1 MKSSYFKEVFM
12 NYKSSK
18 DVRVLFLGTP
28 EIAVKP
34 LLGLIENGFNVV
46 GVVCQEDKITGR
58 GQGQIEMP
66 PVKKLALKAN
76 LPVFQPHGIKKDFE
90 FAKQLNFD
98 VIVCMAYGQI
108 VPMDFVALA
117 PKGAINLHGSLL
129 PKLRGAAPIQR
140 SIMNG
145 DQKTGITLMEMA
157 EKMDSGK
164 MYDKRELPIA
174 EDDTC
179 TSLTTKLG
187 NLAKTMIVEDLLPYV
202 NDELK
207 GIEQKEEEATFANKI
222 LPEDEHLPLNMN
234 TIETNRYIRALA
246 DKPGAY
252 VIFREKKLKIF
263 SSKPVTSPAL
273 ENGFIKCVKGKMF
286 LGTKDGALLIGEVQY
301 EGKKRMDAG
310 AFANGAR
317 IPQDGERIS

>member
-1 MKSSYFKEVFM
+1 MIYKNAKEV
-12 NYKSSK
+12 K
-18 DVRVLFLGTP
+18 VLFLGTP

-34 LLGLIENGFNVV
+34 LLGLLENGFDVV
-46 GVVCQEDKITGR
+46 GVVCQEDKVTGR

-66 PVKKLALKAN
+66 PVKKIALKAG
-76 LPVFQPHGIKKDFE
+76 LPVFQPHRIKNDFD
-90 FAKQLNFD
+90 FAKSLNFD

-108 VPMDFVALA
+108 IPLDLVALA

-145 DQKTGITLMEMA
+145 DKKSGITLMEMA

-164 MYDKRELPIA
+164 MFDKREVLISD
-174 EDDTC
+174 EDNYS
-179 TSLTTKLG
+179 SLMIKLG
-187 NLAKTMIVEDLLPYV
+187 DLAKEMIAEDLLPYV
-202 NDELK
+202 NDELV
-207 GIEQKEEEATFANKI
+207 GIKQNEEEVTFAKKI
-222 LPEDEHLPLNMN
+222 LPEDEHLPLNLN
-234 TIETNRYIRALA
+234 SIETNRYIRGLA

-252 VIFREKKLKIF
+252 VIFRDKKLKIY
-263 SSKPVTSPAL
+263 SSSVAQDTAIECGYL
-273 ENGFIKCVKGKMF
+273 KCIKGKLY
-286 LGTKDGALLIGEVQY
+286 LGVKEGALLLKEVQY

-317 IPQDGERIS
+317 IVKDGEKVE